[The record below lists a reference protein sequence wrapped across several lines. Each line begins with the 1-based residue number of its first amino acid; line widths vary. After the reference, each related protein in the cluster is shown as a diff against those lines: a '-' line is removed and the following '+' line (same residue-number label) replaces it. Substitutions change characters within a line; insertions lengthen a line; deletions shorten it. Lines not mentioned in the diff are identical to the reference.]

1 MSQLPADAQ
10 LAAAVNA
17 TGAPMFI
24 LVCPTGFNN
33 AADGLVECGVGQGM
47 TYTASEWRDLP
58 AGRDPYAISNGV
70 WAE

>member
-1 MSQLPADAQ
+1 
-10 LAAAVNA
+10 
-17 TGAPMFI
+17 MFI